1 MENYFSL
8 LDSQRIF
15 FLEVLAAKARKYC
28 LQKILKSVLISVGS
42 ERPHAIICAADHQ
55 EIVEEVED

>member
-28 LQKILKSVLISVGS
+28 LKKILKSVLISVGPG
-42 ERPHAIICAADHQ
+42 RPDTIIRAADHQ

>member
-28 LQKILKSVLISVGS
+28 LQKILKSVLISVGP
-42 ERPHAIICAADHQ
+42 ERPDTIIRAADHQ